1 VVEADPISF
10 AVAPTSP
17 FDLVDSDMLPVIE
30 PATSL
35 KKAANHHSSGSRRT
49 RSSTENVNEASQE
62 ESMRVMY
69 EDPGLADERKKLMD
83 LLKTQTQENQS
94 KDNKVSESIRRGKR
108 PRKDM

>member
-1 VVEADPISF
+1 
-10 AVAPTSP
+10 
-17 FDLVDSDMLPVIE
+17 MLPVIE

-35 KKAANHHSSGSRRT
+35 KKAANHHLSGSRRT

-62 ESMRVMY
+62 VSMRVMY

-94 KDNKVSESIRRGKR
+94 KDNKASESIRRGKR
-108 PRKDM
+108 SRK

>member
-1 VVEADPISF
+1 MVEADPISF

-35 KKAANHHSSGSRRT
+35 KKAANHHLSGSRRA
-49 RSSTENVNEASQE
+49 RGSTEEASQE

-94 KDNKVSESIRRGKR
+94 KDNKASESIRRSKR